1 MNVDEIKASYRR
13 MMNEVGEEVAIR
25 RFTGTG
31 ANRPYFDATVMA
43 RVMDFKP
50 SDLVGEIIQGDRNL
64 IVIAQDLIDAQV
76 PMGVR
81 KGDKAV
87 VRGKELNIEAVDD
100 NTRRVQGQLIAYVIR
115 VRG

>member
-1 MNVDEIKASYRR
+1 MNVSEIKSSYRR
-13 MMNEVGEEVAIR
+13 MMDEVGEEVAIR
-25 RFTGTG
+25 RYTGSG

-43 RVMDFKP
+43 RVVDFKP
-50 SDLVGEIIQGDRNL
+50 ADLVGEIIQGDRNL

-76 PMGVR
+76 QMGVR
-81 KGDKAV
+81 KGDKAI

-100 NTRRVQGQLIAYVIR
+100 NTRRVQGQLIAYEIR

>member
-1 MNVDEIKASYRR
+1 MNVDEIKSSYRR
-13 MMNEVGEEVAIR
+13 MMDEVGEEVVMR
-25 RFTGTG
+25 RYTGSG
-31 ANRPYFDATVMA
+31 ANRPYFDAPVMA
-43 RVMDFKP
+43 RVVDFKP
-50 SDLVGEIIQGDRNL
+50 ADFVGDILMGDRSL

-81 KGDKAV
+81 KGDKCV

-100 NTRRVQGQLIAYVIR
+100 NTRRVQGELIAYEIR